1 MKTRSNS
8 LTRRTGCTITRG
20 LRGTHA
26 AVALLSMAVCGV
38 LAGSSHAA
46 LIAAD
51 SFKNDP
57 LNPTNPNLANG
68 EYVTTASVNQLRRG
82 TANGAGQNP
91 TVAGFSGAWSG
102 NVTTGTLAVAQW
114 TSESAGIVMPETADY
129 HQGGRARYGGASTT
143 ATLQRRVQRS
153 LSAYTPSNTY
163 YMSITSQVLLSD
175 TATSTIGFVG
185 GGFTSSASGS
195 GDTHFDNS
203 STAMRGLLI
212 GAARDSVGGHTD
224 YVIRHVGSSGLMQQ
238 NTLEDNIIQTDGIQ
252 TVIARLTIVRVDIN
266 DDPTN
271 PAGNSKL
278 TIWHQPTLSSL
289 GSEAA
294 ATSAQA
300 PIILR
305 TFGFTT
311 TSDLTQLTL
320 LGFNWNKAASFDE
333 PRLATTWSSVIPIP
347 EPMTAGVMVG
357 VGVAALRRR
366 R

>member
-1 MKTRSNS
+1 MRTHSNPSTRQGNSRVKTTKRT
-8 LTRRTGCTITRG
+8 TR
-20 LRGTHA
+20 A
-26 AVALLSMAVCGV
+26 VVALLT
-38 LAGSSHAA
+38 LAACSISAGTSQAA

-68 EYVTTASVNQLRRG
+68 EYVTTSGVNQLRRS

-91 TVAGFSGAWSG
+91 TVAGFTGAWSG
-102 NVTTGTLAVAQW
+102 NVTSGTLAVAQW

-129 HQGGRARYGGASTT
+129 HLGGRARYGGASTT
-143 ATLQRRVQRS
+143 ATLQRRVQRA
-153 LSAYTPSNTY
+153 LSSYTPSNTY

-175 TATSTIGFVG
+175 SATSVTGFVG
-185 GGFTSSASGS
+185 GGFTSSSSGS

-203 STAMRGLLI
+203 GTAMRGLLI

-238 NTLEDNIIQTDGIQ
+238 NLLENNILQTDGIQ

-294 ATSAQA
+294 ATAAQA
-300 PIILR
+300 PIELR

-347 EPMTAGVMVG
+347 EPMVAGLLIG
-357 VGVAALRRR
+357 AAFTLLRRQ
-366 R
+366 